1 MISFPKEKYY
11 DKIVE
16 VPRTCVSWT
25 KEENYELIIQ
35 IKNGLRLEDIAKN
48 NQRTILA
55 VKYHIIRNA
64 LNITKESKITLDTI
78 SKMVNMPIYNLKKY
92 IKNQEEEKKK
102 LYIKQIIKLELEI
115 LEKQKKLELELKELN
130 IRKLELE
137 LKKLNLKK
145 IEILLL

>member
-137 LKKLNLKK
+137 IKKLDFYKK
-145 IEILLL
+145 N

>member
-1 MISFPKEKYY
+1 MISYPKEKYY
-11 DKIVE
+11 DKIIE

-25 KEENYELIIQ
+25 KEENYDLMIQ
-35 IKNGLRLEDIAKN
+35 IKNGLRLEDIAKK

-64 LNITKESKITLDTI
+64 LNITKESKISLDTI
-78 SKMVNMPIYNLKKY
+78 SKIVNMPIDNLKKY
-92 IKNQEEEKKK
+92 ITNQEEEEQK

-115 LEKQKKLELELKELN
+115 LEKQKKLELELKELK

-137 LKKLNLKK
+137 LKKINFYKK
-145 IEILLL
+145 N

>member
-1 MISFPKEKYY
+1 MISYPKEKYY
-11 DKIVE
+11 DKIIE

-25 KEENYELIIQ
+25 KEENYDLMIQ
-35 IKNGLRLEDIAKN
+35 IKNGLRLEDIAKK

-64 LNITKESKITLDTI
+64 LNITTESKISLDTI
-78 SKMVNMPIYNLKKY
+78 SKIVNMPIDNLKKY
-92 IKNQEEEKKK
+92 ITNQEEEEQK

-115 LEKQKKLELELKELN
+115 LEKQHKLELELKELK

-137 LKKLNLKK
+137 LKKLKFYKK
-145 IEILLL
+145 N

>member
-1 MISFPKEKYY
+1 MISFPKDKYY

-16 VPRTCVSWT
+16 VPRTCVSWS

-145 IEILLL
+145 N

>member
-1 MISFPKEKYY
+1 MISYPKEKYY
-11 DKIVE
+11 EKIID

-25 KEENYELIIQ
+25 NRENNELIIQ
-35 IKNGLRLEDIAKN
+35 LKNGLKLEEIAKN

-55 VKYHIIRNA
+55 VKYHIITNV
-64 LNITKESKITLDTI
+64 LNIIKESNISLNTI
-78 SKMVNMPIYNLKKY
+78 SKIVNMPINNLKKY

-102 LYIKQIIKLELEI
+102 LYLKKIIKLELEI
-115 LEKQKKLELELKELN
+115 LEKQQKLELELKELK

-137 LKKLNLKK
+137 LKK

>member
-1 MISFPKEKYY
+1 MISYPKEKYY
-11 DKIVE
+11 DKIIE

-25 KEENYELIIQ
+25 KEENYDLMIQ
-35 IKNGLRLEDIAKN
+35 IKNGLRLEDIAKK

-64 LNITKESKITLDTI
+64 LNITTESKISLDTI
-78 SKMVNMPIYNLKKY
+78 SKIVNMPIDNLKKY
-92 IKNQEEEKKK
+92 ITNQEEEEQK

-115 LEKQKKLELELKELN
+115 LEKQHKLELELKELK

-137 LKKLNLKK
+137 LIKLKFYKKN
-145 IEILLL
+145 

>member
-1 MISFPKEKYY
+1 MISYPKEKYF

-25 KEENYELIIQ
+25 NSENYELIIQ
-35 IKNGLRLEDIAKN
+35 IKNGIRLEDIAKN

-64 LNITKESKITLDTI
+64 FNIIKEGKISLDTI
-78 SKMVNMPIYNLKKY
+78 SKLVNMPIYNLKKY
-92 IKNQEEEKKK
+92 IKNQEEEEKK

-115 LEKQKKLELELKELN
+115 LEKQHKLELELKELKV
-130 IRKLELE
+130 RKLELE
-137 LKKLNLKK
+137 LKKLFFYKK
-145 IEILLL
+145 N

>member
-145 IEILLL
+145 N

>member
-1 MISFPKEKYY
+1 MISYPKEKYY
-11 DKIVE
+11 DKIIE

-25 KEENYELIIQ
+25 KEENYDLMIQ
-35 IKNGLRLEDIAKN
+35 IKNGLRLEDIAKK

-64 LNITKESKITLDTI
+64 LNITKESKISLDTI
-78 SKMVNMPIYNLKKY
+78 SKIVNMPIDNLKKY
-92 IKNQEEEKKK
+92 ITNQEEEEQK

-115 LEKQKKLELELKELN
+115 LEKQHKLELELKELK

-137 LKKLNLKK
+137 LKKLKFYKK
-145 IEILLL
+145 N

>member
-1 MISFPKEKYY
+1 MISFPKEKNY
-11 DKIVE
+11 DKIIE
-16 VPRTCVSWT
+16 APRTCVSWT

-35 IKNGLRLEDIAKN
+35 IKNGLRLEDIAKI

-145 IEILLL
+145 N

>member
-1 MISFPKEKYY
+1 MISYQKEKYY
-11 DKIVE
+11 DKIIE

-25 KEENYELIIQ
+25 KEENYELMIQ

-55 VKYHIIRNA
+55 VKYHIITNA
-64 LNITKESKITLDTI
+64 FNIKKNSNISLDII
-78 SKMVNMPIYNLKKY
+78 SKLVNMPIYNLKKY
-92 IKNQEEEKKK
+92 IKNQEEEEKKI
-102 LYIKQIIKLELEI
+102 YIKQIIKLELEI

-137 LKKLNLKK
+137 LKKLNFYKK
-145 IEILLL
+145 N

>member
-1 MISFPKEKYY
+1 MISYPKEKYY
-11 DKIVE
+11 DKIIE

-25 KEENYELIIQ
+25 KEENYELMIQ

-48 NQRTILA
+48 NKRTFLA

-64 LNITKESKITLDTI
+64 LNITKESEITLDTI

-92 IKNQEEEKKK
+92 IKNQEEEEKKI
-102 LYIKQIIKLELEI
+102 YIKQIIKLELEI

-137 LKKLNLKK
+137 LKKLKFYKK
-145 IEILLL
+145 N

>member
-55 VKYHIIRNA
+55 VKYHIIKNA

-102 LYIKQIIKLELEI
+102 IYIKQIIKLELEI

-137 LKKLNLKK
+137 LKKLNFYKK
-145 IEILLL
+145 N

>member
-1 MISFPKEKYY
+1 MISYSKEKYY
-11 DKIVE
+11 DKIIE

-25 KEENYELIIQ
+25 KEENYDLMIQ

-48 NQRTILA
+48 NKRTYLA

-64 LNITKESKITLDTI
+64 LNITKESEITLDTI

-102 LYIKQIIKLELEI
+102 IYIKQIIKLELEI

-137 LKKLNLKK
+137 LKKLNFYKK
-145 IEILLL
+145 N

>member
-1 MISFPKEKYY
+1 MISCSKEKYY
-11 DKIVE
+11 NKITE
-16 VPRTCVSWT
+16 VPRTCVLWT
-25 KEENYELIIQ
+25 NKENYELIIQ
-35 IKNGLRLEDIAKN
+35 IKNGLILEDIAKN

-55 VKYHIIRNA
+55 VKYHIITNA
-64 LNITKESKITLDTI
+64 LNIIKEGKISLDTI
-78 SKMVNMPIYNLKKY
+78 SKLVNMPIYNLKKY

-137 LKKLNLKK
+137 IKKLDFYKK
-145 IEILLL
+145 N

>member
-1 MISFPKEKYY
+1 MISYPKEKYY
-11 DKIVE
+11 DKIIE

-25 KEENYELIIQ
+25 KEENYDLMIQ
-35 IKNGLRLEDIAKN
+35 IKNGLRLEDIAKK

-64 LNITKESKITLDTI
+64 LNITTESKISLDTI
-78 SKMVNMPIYNLKKY
+78 SKIVNMPIDNLKKY
-92 IKNQEEEKKK
+92 ITNQEEEEEK

-115 LEKQKKLELELKELN
+115 LEKQHKLELELKELK

-137 LKKLNLKK
+137 LKKLNFYKK
-145 IEILLL
+145 N

>member
-1 MISFPKEKYY
+1 MISYPKEKYY

-16 VPRTCVSWT
+16 APRTCVSWT
-25 KEENYELIIQ
+25 NRENYELMIQ

-55 VKYHIIRNA
+55 VKYYIITNA
-64 LNITKESKITLDTI
+64 LNIIKEGNISFDTI
-78 SKMVNMPIYNLKKY
+78 SKLVNMPIYNLKKY
-92 IKNQEEEKKK
+92 IKNQEEERKK

-115 LEKQKKLELELKELN
+115 VEKQHKLELELKELK

-137 LKKLNLKK
+137 LKKLNYYKK
-145 IEILLL
+145 N